1 MSQYAKVP
9 VECKWWRCIMTVL
22 SSIPEWIRRC
32 IIIWKYYW
40 ANYHTK
46 PKFAVKKKLDTTN
59 IRSKMTW
66 SIAKISNNFSQL
78 VNLIH
83 EEIVNGK
90 LKENIIFKNSSKEL
104 KVDMLSA
111 NCDDTYLSYLPQDIK
126 HELMY
131 FPQETNTY

>member
-1 MSQYAKVP
+1 M
-9 VECKWWRCIMTVL
+9 
-22 SSIPEWIRRC
+22 
-32 IIIWKYYW
+32 
-40 ANYHTK
+40 
-46 PKFAVKKKLDTTN
+46 KKKLDNTN
-59 IRSKMTW
+59 ENCNYKKQNDVVTDQLPKFQIP
-66 SIAKISNNFSQL
+66 NFSQL